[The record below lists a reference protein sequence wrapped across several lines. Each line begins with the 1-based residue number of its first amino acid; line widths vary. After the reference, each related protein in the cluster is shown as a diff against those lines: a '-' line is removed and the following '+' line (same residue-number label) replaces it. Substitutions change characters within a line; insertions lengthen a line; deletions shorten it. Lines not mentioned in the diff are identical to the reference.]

1 MKNKHVLWIAIFG
14 FLALLGG
21 LAACGGSDGGGGGS
35 DGGGGEIPYSYTGR
49 TDQAVITADNAVAI
63 VQHLSSYGYI
73 TEPIDEVA
81 IGIIDEAGL
90 ITDPRDILYLRVA
103 GICGGYYILKFQ
115 FNKST
120 DSFTGNVQF
129 VDYCVD
135 WRDNNLYLTGTV
147 PFDGSFV
154 ETQETSKLVLRLTID
169 DISSR
174 IENDSRTITYDS
186 REFTYGTV
194 NYGYVSLADEE
205 TENYIFNYVLRDN
218 YDQFKT
224 YWTYNT
230 ALTSNYVYDGAYNE
244 FVLGGR
250 FYDNDYGFIDIQT
263 DEKIIVW
270 PDEPKTGVM
279 SILGKESKAKLTF
292 KADGSTLLE
301 VDADNDRAFDDG
313 SFETSD
319 TGLFYKKILSN

>member
-1 MKNKHVLWIAIFG
+1 MKNKYVLWIALFG

-21 LAACGGSDGGGGGS
+21 LAACGGGGGGNDGGGV
-35 DGGGGEIPYSYTGR
+35 EIPYSYTGR

-90 ITDPRDILYLRVA
+90 ITDPRDIPYLRVA
-103 GICGGYYILKFQ
+103 GTCGGYYILKFQ
-115 FNKST
+115 FNRST
-120 DSFTGNVQF
+120 DSFTGNVKF

-135 WRDNNLYLTGTV
+135 WWDNNLYLTGTV
-147 PFDGSFV
+147 PFDGSLV
-154 ETQETSKLVLRLTID
+154 ETKETSKLVLRLTVD

-174 IENDSRTITYDS
+174 IENDSRTRTYDS
-186 REFTYGTV
+186 RKFTYGTV
-194 NYGYVSLADEE
+194 NYEYLSLADVES
-205 TENYIFNYVLRDN
+205 ENYIFNYVLRDN

-224 YWTYNT
+224 YWTDNT
-230 ALTSNYVYDGAYNE
+230 GLTSNYIYDGAYNE
-244 FVLGGR
+244 FSLGGR
-250 FYDNDYGFIDIQT
+250 FYDNDYGFIDIET

-270 PDEPKTGVM
+270 PDEPKTGVI

-301 VDADNDRAFDDG
+301 VDADNDGAFDDG

-319 TGLFYKKILSN
+319 MGLFDKKRFSN

>member
-1 MKNKHVLWIAIFG
+1 MKNKYVLWIAIFG

-21 LAACGGSDGGGGGS
+21 LAACGSGGGGDDGGGI
-35 DGGGGEIPYSYTGR
+35 EIPYSYTGR

-63 VQHLSSYGYI
+63 VQHLNSYGYS
-73 TEPIDEVA
+73 TEPVEMA
-81 IGIIDEAGL
+81 FGIIDEAGL
-90 ITDPRDILYLRVA
+90 ITDPRYIPYFRGV

-120 DSFTGNVQF
+120 DSFTGNVNF

-135 WRDNNLYLTGTV
+135 WWDNNLYLTGTV
-147 PFDGSFV
+147 PFDGSLV
-154 ETQETSKLVLRLTID
+154 EKQETLRLVLRLTVD

-174 IENDSRTITYDS
+174 IENDSRTLTYDS
-186 REFTYGTV
+186 RKFTYGTV
-194 NYGYVSLADEE
+194 KISLAEVE
-205 TENYIFNYVLRDN
+205 SGNYIFNYVLRDN

-244 FVLGGR
+244 FILGGR
-250 FYDNDYGFIDIQT
+250 FYDNDYGFIDIVT

-270 PDEPKTGVM
+270 PVEPKTGVI

-301 VDADNDRAFDDG
+301 VDADNDGAFDDG
-313 SFETSD
+313 SFETED
-319 TGLFYKKILSN
+319 MGLFDKKRLSN